1 MVMHN
6 FLPHTPADRDAM
18 LTTIGLPTGQAGL
31 DSLFDDIPQSLRN
44 PFATLGP
51 NRTLPQSG
59 MDEASLQSLLS
70 ELATQNTASG
80 KACFMGGGAYARFV
94 PMAVNTIASRGE
106 FYTAYTP
113 YQPEMSQGTLQV
125 GFEFQTMIAEL
136 TGMDAANASV
146 YDGGVAV
153 AEAALM
159 AHRITKKSRF
169 LTLNSVHPH
178 YRGIVQTYV
187 EGLGEVSLETFS
199 TTCDLTATDGAN
211 IAAVIVQQPNFFGGI
226 EDVAAL
232 RAFCDTTKAL
242 LIVSGDPISLGLL
255 EAPGNYGADIVVGD
269 IQPLGNNLSYGGP
282 YGGFMA
288 TKTQYMRQLPGR
300 LVGMAKDKDGRP
312 CYTLTMQTREQHIR
326 REKATSNI
334 CTNQALNILKATV
347 YLTLVGP
354 QGLKHLANLSI
365 QRTHSLVERL
375 TQISGVTPIFAGQPY
390 VFECAINL
398 PKPVNEVLSSLSA
411 QGILGGVPLKD
422 LYPEYPNGLLV
433 TCTELTT
440 PEQMDRYVSTL
451 SGILSGATNVNGNGK
466 GSYSASTAPAVA
478 CAL

>member
-18 LTTIGLPTGQAGL
+18 LTAIGLPTGQAGL
-31 DSLFDDIPQSLRN
+31 NALFSDIPASLKN
-44 PFATLGP
+44 PLPT
-51 NRTLPQSG
+51 RTLPQTG
-59 MDEASLQSLLS
+59 MDESSLQGLLT
-70 ELATQNTASG
+70 ELAAQNGASG
-80 KACFMGGGAYARFV
+80 KACFMGGGAYARFI
-94 PMAVNTIASRGE
+94 PMAVNSIASRSE

-153 AEAALM
+153 AEAAMM
-159 AHRITKKSRF
+159 AHRITKKTRF

-178 YRGIVQTYV
+178 YRGITQTYV
-187 EGLGEVSLETFS
+187 EGLGEVSLETFA
-199 TTCDLTATDGAN
+199 TTSALTATTPDN
-211 IAAVIVQQPNFFGGI
+211 IAAVIVQQPNFFGGV
-226 EDVAAL
+226 EDIAAL
-232 RAFCDTTKAL
+232 RAFCDTTKAI
-242 LIVSGDPISLGLL
+242 LIVSCDPISLGVL
-255 EAPGNYGADIVVGD
+255 EAPGKLGADIVVGD

-375 TQISGVTPIFAGQPY
+375 TKLPGVTPIFAGQPY

-398 PKPVNEVLSSLSA
+398 PKSVDDVLAALSA
-411 QGILGGVPLKD
+411 QGILGGVPLKA
-422 LYPEYPNGLLV
+422 LYPEHPNGLLV

-440 PEQMDRYVSTL
+440 PEQMDRYVTVL
-451 SGILSGATNVNGNGK
+451 SAIVSGTAPVTSNGNGK
-466 GSYSASTAPAVA
+466 GNYSAATATPVA
-478 CAL
+478 CSL

>member
-6 FLPHTPADRDAM
+6 FLPHTSADRDAM
-18 LTTIGLPTGQAGL
+18 LAAIGLPSGQAGL
-31 DSLFDDIPQSLRN
+31 DGLFDDIPKSLRN
-44 PFATLGP
+44 ALPT
-51 NRTLPQSG
+51 RTLPKTG
-59 MDEASLQSLLS
+59 MDETSLQALLN
-70 ELATQNTASG
+70 ELASQNTSMG

-94 PMAVNTIASRGE
+94 PMAVNTIASRSE

-153 AEAALM
+153 AEAAMM
-159 AHRITKKSRF
+159 AHRITQKTRF

-178 YRGIVQTYV
+178 YRAITQTYV
-187 EGLGEVSLETFS
+187 EGLGEVSLETFA
-199 TTCDLTATDGAN
+199 TTAELTATDTAS
-211 IAAVIVQQPNFFGGI
+211 IAAVIVQQPNFFGGV
-226 EDVAAL
+226 EDITAL
-232 RAFCDTTKAL
+232 RSFCDATKAI
-242 LIVSGDPISLGLL
+242 LIVSCDPISLGVL
-255 EAPGNYGADIVVGD
+255 EAPGKLGADIVVGD

-300 LVGMAKDKDGRP
+300 LVGMAKDRDGRP
-312 CYTLTMQTREQHIR
+312 CYTLTLQTREQHIR

-365 QRTHSLVERL
+365 QRTHNLVERL
-375 TQISGVTPIFAGQPY
+375 TQLPGVAPIFGSQPY
-390 VFECAINL
+390 VFESAINL

-411 QGILGGVPLKD
+411 QGILGGVPLAD

-440 PEQMDRYVSTL
+440 PEHMDRYVSVL
-451 SGILSGATNVNGNGK
+451 SSILSGSASQSPSGGNGK
-466 GSYSASTAPAVA
+466 NSYSHIAAPAVA
-478 CAL
+478 CSL